1 MRNRDEIP
9 ALAIPYMSALE
20 LRLSDGTAW
29 TLRVSP
35 GVERFIGRY
44 PRVPGIAPSGGLL
57 TFRRAPARA

>member
-1 MRNRDEIP
+1 
-9 ALAIPYMSALE
+9 MSALE